1 MEKKLQITATA
12 KVQQASSELKKLQSV
27 LTGTGE
33 VITRVGN
40 IFDKNGNRISK
51 TIVSTEQHG
60 NKLYRT
66 IKRIDQ
72 NGVLRNLSTSI
83 TDVSDKAD
91 KTANI
96 FSKWKNVLSFTAV
109 IAGVKALSKAVFET
123 TTKAIDYSESLNLFN
138 VVFKN
143 IEENGETTFSKV
155 GKEAT
160 EFQEK
165 LQRNFGA
172 NRTESMYFQGLYQS
186 MASSQGIAEEYANI
200 MSENSTKLT
209 YDLSSLFNANQA
221 DTAEALRAGIYAGQ
235 TKPLRSY
242 GIDITENTLQATLD
256 KMKETNSALD
266 GLSVSSMSQAEKQI
280 LRYISVLEQASV
292 AHGDFANTINSP
304 ANQLKIL
311 QNQFIEMSVA
321 IGNLFL
327 APLQRFLTLANTVVI
342 VVKQVANSIA
352 SLFGIKSEDYNEGIV
367 QLGDAYDDFGDSVDD
382 ASGKVGKLKRQ
393 ILGFDQI
400 NNISEPSKSGSGIAD
415 NYTGINQALLDSLK
429 GYDNGLD
436 RVKLRAQEI
445 ADNIMK
451 WLGFTYNAEKGVWEL
466 GKAYDNL
473 LESSKELVKTMGVL
487 KGYSFVGLINLY
499 EDFLEPVSKWTIGT
513 GLPKFIKITSD
524 GLLKTDWNNLNQKLD
539 NFYKALTPFTI
550 NIGEG
555 LLWFYD
561 EVLVPLGSF
570 TIGNVVPEFVD
581 LLANGLTILNNTIE
595 VAKPPLSFL
604 WDNFLEPL
612 GEWTGGIAVDVLKDF
627 NSILK
632 TLSKNKTASTITA
645 LGVALLLVK
654 KNGGLANSVLKLLPK
669 SLRVLFVSAEDVST
683 ILGDKKA
690 TGLTKVMLKLKT
702 GVTKLFSPL
711 KDLGTALN
719 SVNFAGKS
727 TFTGIAEGVDLWSQT
742 STKLDK
748 FKTTLIGV
756 SGAILSLKGVSSA
769 FEDIGYNGLNAS
781 NGLQAFAGSLGT
793 VASSTLIGAQYFG
806 AYGAGIG
813 AVIGVL
819 ASINVALDSMPDK
832 YDKVAKSIEENC
844 EQSKQFVDQI
854 INQRDAIE
862 QALTTEMSSIAVH
875 KDLFAEL
882 TKIVDSNGKIK
893 EGYEDRV
900 KFILTELKNAYG
912 IEYKVVDGVIQ
923 KYNELKLSVE
933 DLIRKK
939 TTEIMLEKKQEEYY
953 NAMTQKADLEKQLT
967 KNREA
972 LVKAQENLNKALEEQ
987 ANLEM
992 TGSFWLDLQAM
1003 NDAEEKVEQME
1014 QAVKNAT
1021 TAYNNSAQAYSNAV
1035 SDIQQYQDLLVAST
1049 DNNYAEME
1057 KIVEEWNN
1065 GSYNAFAKNLTKQ
1078 TEELN
1083 GGKMSKEL
1091 KEAWRVLASQSY
1103 ETYETTLKSMDEA
1116 TRQQI
1121 QSVTGIVIE
1130 KTPEVETA
1138 TDELSKKMLKKM
1150 KKDEDAKRVGTDIV
1164 ESYLK
1169 GLSKKEQKQLLKD
1182 CGVKNADEVVKGL
1195 KNGTPLSEDVGI
1207 QVVKGLQKG
1216 LKNDYWQGQ
1225 TLSTAYTFSSKILK
1239 KFKDA
1244 FGIKSPSRIMRTYG
1258 QFLLQGLSVGIDK
1271 ESDSVLKD
1279 AGNFSTSLLDT
1290 MRLDS
1295 DTMNKSLKFSA
1306 SKFVDFNDIQG
1317 SINSN
1322 LNFSFQSGIIDR
1334 LGDRIVSAIN
1344 SRPIDVNVNAT
1355 VDEGVVVK
1363 KAVDGINKI
1372 TETTGECPIAV
1383 V

>member
-209 YDLSSLFNANQA
+209 YDLSSLFNANQV

-445 ADNIMK
+445 ADSIMK

-499 EDFLEPVSKWTIGT
+499 KDFLKPVSKWTIGT
-513 GLPKFIKITSD
+513 GLPKFIDITSD

-539 NFYKALTPFTI
+539 NFYKALTPFSI
-550 NIGEG
+550 NVGEG

-595 VAKPPLSFL
+595 VIEPAVSYL
-604 WDNFLEPL
+604 WDNFLEPI
-612 GEWTGGIAVDVLKDF
+612 GEWTGGVVVDVLKDV
-627 NSILK
+627 NSVLNLIG
-632 TLSKNKTASTITA
+632 KNKAVSTITA
-645 LGVALLLVK
+645 LSAAFVLVK
-654 KNGGLANSVLKLLPK
+654 SSGVTFNSILGKILKSVNETSDSLSSTKQKGLGKI
-669 SLRVLFVSAEDVST
+669 VST
-683 ILGDKKA
+683 LSNKFKSFLSPTTKLISSIKNASTESGKFTTKLQALILKEVDGAKKTKTLKDRVKELSDKFKSA
-690 TGLTKVMLKLKT
+690 KTEVSNFSNKLSNGINTWYNTTSAVDKLKT
-702 GVTKLFSPL
+702 GLTGLSTAVVSIQGVASAM
-711 KDLGTALN
+711 KDVSTEGA
-719 SVNFAGKS
+719 NFGN
-727 TFTGIAEGVDLWSQT
+727 
-742 STKLDK
+742 
-748 FKTTLIGV
+748 V
-756 SGAILSLKGVSSA
+756 SA
-769 FEDIGYNGLNAS
+769 
-781 NGLQAFAGSLGT
+781 T
-793 VASSTLIGAQYFG
+793 VASGFSSIASSAMTGASIGGVY
-806 AYGAGIG
+806 G
-813 AVIGVL
+813 AVIGGVVGAVGTVVGAL
-819 ASINVALDSMPDK
+819 KGWKDGQDELNESMDSYTEKMQGYKTSLAEASEQASINSQTELAH
-832 YDKVAKSIEENC
+832 IE
-844 EQSKQFVDQI
+844 SV
-854 INQRDAIE
+854 RS
-862 QALTTEMSSIAVH
+862 LS
-875 KDLFAEL
+875 LEL
-882 TKIVDSNGKIK
+882 ESLIDSNGRVKS
-893 EGYEDRV
+893 GYEDRV
-900 KFILTELKNAYG
+900 NYIL
-912 IEYKVVDGVIQ
+912 
-923 KYNELKLSVE
+923 NE
-933 DLIRKK
+933 
-939 TTEIMLEKKQEEYY
+939 
-953 NAMTQKADLEKQLT
+953 
-967 KNREA
+967 
-972 LVKAQENLNKALEEQ
+972 LNKALGTEYQLVGNVIYNNGQLVSSYKDIESSINDVIVTKKGEIVLNQYESIYYQALQNKIQAEKDYATAIEESEKRIQ
-987 ANLEM
+987 KAIDSGKSESEITKIRKEEKKKLK
-992 TGSFWLDLQAM
+992 
-1003 NDAEEKVEQME
+1003 DAEKEYESTIKSAEKTIQNYNNLTV
-1014 QAVKNAT
+1014 AVAKKDSEAIEKATNSLMGVTTKSIDELKKSWEATDKTAKKAIDDAKKKAKEFEEYKNNVFKNQEFTIKAKGDFSNARA
-1021 TAYNNSAQAYSNAV
+1021 AYNRYADDVNKSGGVSFPKIPAYA
-1035 SDIQQYQDLLVAST
+1035 
-1049 DNNYAEME
+1049 
-1057 KIVEEWNN
+1057 
-1065 GSYNAFAKNLTKQ
+1065 
-1078 TEELN
+1078 N
-1083 GGKMSKEL
+1083 GGFPEDGPFFMNRGEIAGKFSNG
-1091 KEAWRVLASQSY
+1091 
-1103 ETYETTLKSMDEA
+1103 KSVVA
-1116 TRQQI
+1116 NNQQI
-1121 QSVTGIVIE
+1121 TE
-1130 KTPEVETA
+1130 
-1138 TDELSKKMLKKM
+1138 
-1150 KKDEDAKRVGTDIV
+1150 
-1164 ESYLK
+1164 
-1169 GLSKKEQKQLLKD
+1169 
-1182 CGVKNADEVVKGL
+1182 
-1195 KNGTPLSEDVGI
+1195 
-1207 QVVKGLQKG
+1207 
-1216 LKNDYWQGQ
+1216 
-1225 TLSTAYTFSSKILK
+1225 
-1239 KFKDA
+1239 
-1244 FGIKSPSRIMRTYG
+1244 GIKYAVMDGMSEVMRTYG
-1258 QFLLQGLSVGIDK
+1258 GT
-1271 ESDSVLKD
+1271 
-1279 AGNFSTSLLDT
+1279 STNVHLDIT
-1290 MRLDS
+1290 TDE
-1295 DTMNKSLKFSA
+1295 
-1306 SKFVDFNDIQG
+1306 
-1317 SINSN
+1317 
-1322 LNFSFQSGIIDR
+1322 GII
-1334 LGDRIVSAIN
+1334 
-1344 SRPIDVNVNAT
+1344 
-1355 VDEGVVVK
+1355 VK

>member
-96 FSKWKNVLSFTAV
+96 FSKWKNALSFTAV

-186 MASSQGIAEEYANI
+186 MASSQGIAEDYANI

-400 NNISEPSKSGSGIAD
+400 NNISEPSNTGSGNAD
-415 NYTGINQALLDSLK
+415 NYTGINQALLDSLT

-436 RVKLRAQEI
+436 KVKLKAQEI
-445 ADNIMK
+445 ADKIMT
-451 WLGFTYNAEKGVWEL
+451 WLGFTYNVEKETWEL
-466 GKAYDNL
+466 GKAYDNV
-473 LESSKELVKTMGVL
+473 LESSESLVKSLGIL
-487 KGYSFVGLINLY
+487 KGYTFVGLINLY
-499 EDFLEPVSKWTIGT
+499 KDFLEPVSKWSLGT
-513 GLPKFIKITSD
+513 GLPKFIEITSS
-524 GLLKTDWNNLNQKLD
+524 GILKTDWNNLNEKLD
-539 NFYKALTPFTI
+539 KFYRTLTPFSI

-555 LLWFYD
+555 LLWFY
-561 EVLVPLGSF
+561 EKVLTPLGSF
-570 TIGNVVPEFVD
+570 TIGNVVPEFVEM
-581 LLANGLTILNNTIE
+581 LANGLTILNNTIE
-595 VAKPPLSFL
+595 VIGPAVSYL
-604 WDNFLEPL
+604 WDNFLEPI
-612 GEWTGGIAVDVLKDF
+612 GEWTGGIVVSGLKDINSVLDLIGKNKAVSTITSLSAAFLLVKSSGVTF
-627 NSILK
+627 NSILNKILKSADETSDSLSSAHQKGLGKIVTTLSSKFKDFISPTTKLISSIKNASTESGKFTTKLQALILKEMDGTKKTK
-632 TLSKNKTASTITA
+632 TLKDGVKELSDKFKNAKTSVSNFSTK
-645 LGVALLLVK
+645 LS
-654 KNGGLANSVLKLLPK
+654 NGINTWYNTT
-669 SLRVLFVSAEDVST
+669 SAVD
-683 ILGDKKA
+683 
-690 TGLTKVMLKLKT
+690 KLKT
-702 GVTKLFSPL
+702 GLTG
-711 KDLGTALN
+711 LGTAVV
-719 SVNFAGKS
+719 SIQGVTEAMKGMATEGANFGTVS
-727 TFTGIAEGVDLWSQT
+727 TTV
-742 STKLDK
+742 
-748 FKTTLIGV
+748 V
-756 SGAILSLKGVSSA
+756 SGLSSIASSA
-769 FEDIGYNGLNAS
+769 MTGAS
-781 NGLQAFAGSLGT
+781 VGG
-793 VASSTLIGAQYFG
+793 VY
-806 AYGAGIG
+806 G
-813 AVIGVL
+813 AVIGGVVGAVGTVVGAL
-819 ASINVALDSMPDK
+819 KGWKDGQDELNESMDSYTEKMQGYKTSLAEASEQASINAQTEL
-832 YDKVAKSIEENC
+832 AHIE
-844 EQSKQFVDQI
+844 SV
-854 INQRDAIE
+854 RG
-862 QALTTEMSSIAVH
+862 LS
-875 KDLFAEL
+875 LEL
-882 TKIVDSNGKIK
+882 ESLIDSNGRVKS
-893 EGYEDRV
+893 GYEDRV
-900 KFILTELKNAYG
+900 NYIL
-912 IEYKVVDGVIQ
+912 
-923 KYNELKLSVE
+923 NE
-933 DLIRKK
+933 
-939 TTEIMLEKKQEEYY
+939 
-953 NAMTQKADLEKQLT
+953 
-967 KNREA
+967 
-972 LVKAQENLNKALEEQ
+972 LNKALGTEYQLVGNVIYNNGQLVSSYKDIESSINDVIVAKKGEIVLNQYESIYYQALQNKIQAEKDYATAIEESEKRIQ
-987 ANLEM
+987 KAIDSGKSESEITKIRKEEKKKLK
-992 TGSFWLDLQAM
+992 
-1003 NDAEEKVEQME
+1003 DAEKEYESTIKSAEKTIQNYNNLTV
-1014 QAVKNAT
+1014 AVAKKDSEAIEKATNSLMGVTTKSIDELKKSWEATDKTAKKAIDDAKKKAKEFEEYKNSVFKNQEFTIKAKGDFSNARA
-1021 TAYNNSAQAYSNAV
+1021 AYNRYADDVNKSGGVSFPKIPAYA
-1035 SDIQQYQDLLVAST
+1035 
-1049 DNNYAEME
+1049 
-1057 KIVEEWNN
+1057 
-1065 GSYNAFAKNLTKQ
+1065 
-1078 TEELN
+1078 N
-1083 GGKMSKEL
+1083 GGFPEDGPFFMNRGEIAGKFSNG
-1091 KEAWRVLASQSY
+1091 
-1103 ETYETTLKSMDEA
+1103 KSVVA
-1116 TRQQI
+1116 NNQQI
-1121 QSVTGIVIE
+1121 TE
-1130 KTPEVETA
+1130 
-1138 TDELSKKMLKKM
+1138 
-1150 KKDEDAKRVGTDIV
+1150 
-1164 ESYLK
+1164 
-1169 GLSKKEQKQLLKD
+1169 
-1182 CGVKNADEVVKGL
+1182 
-1195 KNGTPLSEDVGI
+1195 
-1207 QVVKGLQKG
+1207 
-1216 LKNDYWQGQ
+1216 
-1225 TLSTAYTFSSKILK
+1225 
-1239 KFKDA
+1239 
-1244 FGIKSPSRIMRTYG
+1244 GIKYAVMDGMSEVMRTYG
-1258 QFLLQGLSVGIDK
+1258 GT
-1271 ESDSVLKD
+1271 
-1279 AGNFSTSLLDT
+1279 STNVHLDIT
-1290 MRLDS
+1290 TDE
-1295 DTMNKSLKFSA
+1295 
-1306 SKFVDFNDIQG
+1306 
-1317 SINSN
+1317 
-1322 LNFSFQSGIIDR
+1322 GII
-1334 LGDRIVSAIN
+1334 
-1344 SRPIDVNVNAT
+1344 
-1355 VDEGVVVK
+1355 VK
-1363 KAVDGINKI
+1363 KAVEGINKI